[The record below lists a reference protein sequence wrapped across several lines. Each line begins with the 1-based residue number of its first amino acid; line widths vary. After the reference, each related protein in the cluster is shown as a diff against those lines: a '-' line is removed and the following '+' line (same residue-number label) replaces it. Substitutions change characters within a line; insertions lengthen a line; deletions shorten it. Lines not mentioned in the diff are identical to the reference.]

1 MKIFLTAVLIA
12 VIAFIVFVVIGTFMS
27 CYYSIP
33 YEEWVQLEKERA
45 EAEQYKQREKERRKC
60 DGRG

>member
-1 MKIFLTAVLIA
+1 MKVFLVVVLIA
-12 VIAFIVFVVIGTFMS
+12 VIAFILSVVIGTCMS

-33 YEEWVQLEKERA
+33 YEEWVQIEQKIVEARLVKKEK
-45 EAEQYKQREKERRKC
+45 KERRKN

>member
-1 MKIFLTAVLIA
+1 MKIFLTVVLSA
-12 VIAFIVFVVIGTFMS
+12 VIVFIVFVAIGTLMS

-45 EAEQYKQREKERRKC
+45 EEDRRKQERKRGSQN
-60 DGRG
+60 GRG

>member
-1 MKIFLTAVLIA
+1 MKAFLVVVLIV
-12 VIAFIVFVVIGTFMS
+12 VIAFILFVVIGTCMG

-33 YEEWVQLEKERA
+33 YEEWVQIEKERA
-45 EAEQYKQREKERRKC
+45 EVERIKKEKKERRKN

>member
-1 MKIFLTAVLIA
+1 MKIFLTVVLIA
-12 VIAFIVFVVIGTFMS
+12 VIVFVVIGTLMS

-45 EAEQYKQREKERRKC
+45 EEDRRNQERKRGSQN
-60 DGRG
+60 GRG

>member
-1 MKIFLTAVLIA
+1 MKIFLTVVLIA
-12 VIAFIVFVVIGTFMS
+12 VIVFIVFVVIGTLMS

-45 EAEQYKQREKERRKC
+45 EEDRRKQERKRGSQN
-60 DGRG
+60 GRG

>member
-1 MKIFLTAVLIA
+1 MKIFLTVVLIA
-12 VIAFIVFVVIGTFMS
+12 VIVFIVFVVIGTLMS

-45 EAEQYKQREKERRKC
+45 EEDRRKQERKGGSQN
-60 DGRG
+60 GRG

>member
-1 MKIFLTAVLIA
+1 MKIFLIMVLIA
-12 VIAFIVFVVIGTFMS
+12 VIAFAVFVVIGTLMS

-33 YEEWVQLEKERA
+33 YEEWIQFEKERA
-45 EAEQYKQREKERRKC
+45 EAEQYKQRRKSD

>member
-1 MKIFLTAVLIA
+1 MKIFLTVVLIA
-12 VIAFIVFVVIGTFMS
+12 VIVFIVFVVIGTLMS

-45 EAEQYKQREKERRKC
+45 EEDRRNQERKRGSQN
-60 DGRG
+60 GRG

>member
-1 MKIFLTAVLIA
+1 MKIFLTMVLIA
-12 VIAFIVFVVIGTFMS
+12 VIAFIVFVVIGTLMS

-45 EAEQYKQREKERRKC
+45 EEDRRKQERKRGSQN
-60 DGRG
+60 GRE

>member
-1 MKIFLTAVLIA
+1 MKVFLMVVLIA
-12 VIAFIVFVVIGTFMS
+12 VIAFILFVIIGIFRS

-45 EAEQYKQREKERRKC
+45 EAERIKKERRKS

>member
-1 MKIFLTAVLIA
+1 MKAFLIVVLIA
-12 VIAFIVFVVIGTFMS
+12 VIAFILYMIIGTCMS

-45 EAEQYKQREKERRKC
+45 EAEQYKQREKERRKG